1 MGRPFNQQL
10 IVVDNDTHNE
20 STAEEAR
27 EDQLTIDLV
36 ELWDVSVTQYVQRE
50 AQERVV
56 SEGTVRGELTVSTPV
71 FDLLGSIPRL
81 LARNLIAL
89 QDRREET
96 VRELRQQQVLQRY
109 EERNSREEEKRE
121 TSRRRTSGT

>member
-1 MGRPFNQQL
+1 MGWPFNQQL
-10 IVVDNDTHNE
+10 IVVDSDTHEE

-27 EDQLTIDLV
+27 EDQLTTDLV
-36 ELWDVSVTQYVQRE
+36 ELWDMSVMQYVQRE
-50 AQERVV
+50 AQERAV
-56 SEGTVRGELTVSTPV
+56 SEGTVRGELTVNTPI

-96 VRELRQQQVLQRY
+96 VRELCRQQVLQRY
-109 EERNSREEEKRE
+109 KERNRREEEERE
-121 TSRRRTSGT
+121 TSQRRTPGT